1 MTLSIVFDTGFS
13 CNLFGG
19 IMLRFFK
26 TCLLLSLFM
35 TVKLYGVDYSFCVKD
50 SGFQRIL
57 LLSSFV
63 DSLQYQETF
72 NPKQMS
78 SPVSTSSGD
87 STVLEYFRIFRV
99 KSGKSSRIEGYVFI
113 IEDNGVGSVVVPIRR
128 IDTPEDNE
136 VDSINEFIFSSIK
149 GVMSDLKG
157 SKSDT
162 VSIMVS
168 KAFIDLFN
176 RNING
181 ENKRDTTTGRV
192 DDNYVLKTVTIDLD
206 YKGDYIFEEIS
217 SVSFECESLVNR
229 LVFSDE
235 YDIEIKLLQ
244 LKSIS
249 FDFGKL
255 VTVLQQRYNQTT
267 PDPHSMNGKF
277 HPNMLDYI
285 QAAFIGIE
293 YEKLVFYGYLREKK
307 FKIPHIY
314 SLLHNRYMKEDDSRS
329 MRSGFII
336 LESLISY
343 LTPEE
348 LDALQSLILED
359 DLILR
364 LIKSGVS
371 TEVKNKIFTKLLVGS
386 AESIQKMVYKIV
398 ETYSNLNQNYTI
410 DDMEQALLKS
420 IISSLVLDPNID
432 LDFLAKL
439 KFMVFKSKRANTIGV
454 DLTRMIFEVQKMKK
468 CTLKFSTYSP

>member
-1 MTLSIVFDTGFS
+1 M
-13 CNLFGG
+13 
-19 IMLRFFK
+19 
-26 TCLLLSLFM
+26 
-35 TVKLYGVDYSFCVKD
+35 
-50 SGFQRIL
+50 
-57 LLSSFV
+57 
-63 DSLQYQETF
+63 
-72 NPKQMS
+72 
-78 SPVSTSSGD
+78 
-87 STVLEYFRIFRV
+87 
-99 KSGKSSRIEGYVFI
+99 
-113 IEDNGVGSVVVPIRR
+113 VPIRR